1 VQDREGDLVMRC
13 LSCSS
18 PIEKELARLGS
29 IFCLDCRTGYTPGG
43 SRGGTRTGAAAVP
56 LGSPQL
62 EDATDGRSIP

>member
-1 VQDREGDLVMRC
+1 MRC

-43 SRGGTRTGAAAVP
+43 SRGGTRTGAAVP
-56 LGSPQL
+56 LGSPQV
-62 EDATDGRSIP
+62 EGATDGRSIA